1 MGTLSSFG
9 QTLLRENLG
18 QVPASVD
25 VFPGRNL
32 VLIWR
37 RVKYTPRV
45 RRQVRVDLEHTA
57 HSRKLNSTFF
67 EPKVMA
73 SFKYLLGFNCVLEVA
88 GRHGVISSLPSTSVF
103 MKVIEGSGSG

>member
-1 MGTLSSFG
+1 M
-9 QTLLRENLG
+9 NLE
-18 QVPASVD
+18 
-25 VFPGRNL
+25 FPRNKT
-32 VLIWR
+32 
-37 RVKYTPRV
+37 RVV
-45 RRQVRVDLEHTA
+45 RDLTKME
-57 HSRKLNSTFF
+57 FF